1 MNTVDLVSPLSRDEC
16 VKRLGAEVSSYWAI
30 ASGKPVFGSITSDTI
45 KLRKRIYYRNS
56 FQPTLRGHLDDA
68 GTGTRIHCEFG
79 EIPLLPVFIAAG
91 MIIVIALTGVG
102 MTLRSVNLHEV
113 PLIAIILPLAALPL
127 FLGIGIGS
135 IYLGRWL
142 ARDERAYLVDFVR
155 KTTEAK

>member
-1 MNTVDLVSPLSRDEC
+1 MSTVDLVSSLSRDEC
-16 VKRLGAEVSSYWAI
+16 VRRLRADVSSYLDI
-30 ASGKPVFGSITSDTI
+30 VSGKPVFGSVTSDTI

-68 GTGTRIHCEFG
+68 GGGTRIHCEFG
-79 EIPLLPVFIAAG
+79 EMPLLPVFIAAAL
-91 MIIVIALTGVG
+91 IFVIALIVVG
-102 MTLRSVNLHEV
+102 MTARNMNLHEV

-135 IYLGRWL
+135 IYIGRWL
-142 ARDERAYLVDFVR
+142 ARDERAFLVDFVR